1 MCAAVNTQLRDGLG
15 NTLPAD
21 ANQKPLNL
29 QTDRGNSATSDEI
42 VAAAL
47 ASPPPRQPSDLGADA
62 NTADAMSAGNNLRTR
77 SEIARRR
84 SYSPYSPGG
93 LFPSARRAD
102 PSPQVDLYR
111 HSWIGVEA
119 VSDLRSRVS
128 ILDLP

>member
-1 MCAAVNTQLRDGLG
+1 MQTRSLL
-15 NTLPAD
+15 TW
-21 ANQKPLNL
+21 

-47 ASPPPRQPSDLGADA
+47 ASPPPRQPSGLGADA
-62 NTADAMSAGNNLRTR
+62 NTADAMNAGNNLRTR

-102 PSPQVDLYR
+102 PSPQVDPYP
-111 HSWIGVEA
+111 HSWIGFRF
-119 VSDLRSRVS
+119 RSRLS
-128 ILDLP
+128 ILDLL